1 MLMKNLWLK
10 QILIICTQNKY
21 RFFLV
26 LLFAFFAVIYSYG
39 LFWLPPEYDEVLVS
53 NAALNCPS
61 NTFIEQVIWIKGQ
74 CVPIMLSSYI
84 GGFMAVPYKLFF
96 AAFGNSLLTF
106 RVVTVLL
113 TCASLVIVYLTTK
126 EFLSKKVGLLTALLV
141 AFDFQF
147 FYNVRLE
154 RTMVVP
160 FLFKSIFL
168 FFTAK
173 YLQQKKNQYLWLTGL
188 SMGLSI
194 WTKFDAVFFYTAL
207 ILGWIISHHK
217 EIKVSK
223 KNVKNVVLLGSG
235 FLVGCVPLLYYL
247 RYSLTRFLFIG
258 KEVAGQSFLSVLGS
272 KTDSLFFQFFSYDAV
287 NYITRVG
294 VSYTGIELVLAL
306 ISFVALIISIIFAY
320 KQKKLRS
327 LIFAVLIFCGFY
339 LLYGGLK
346 FSHHRT
352 LIYPLPQAL
361 LAYLVVHAKH
371 RMKYVF
377 LGVFLAIFVVSLSH
391 FYTSIET
398 EMVDVS
404 FSGQIF
410 ELQRYV
416 STLDGEVLIGDWG
429 ITNQLILLS
438 ESSNNLVEVAF
449 AANTDSLSEFSSEL
463 NTKLQSCKY
472 LVLRKPTLAI
482 FKNADHNLRT
492 AVDGKLVYTDQV
504 FEVYSCESK

>member
-1 MLMKNLWLK
+1 M
-10 QILIICTQNKY
+10 
-21 RFFLV
+21 
-26 LLFAFFAVIYSYG
+26 
-39 LFWLPPEYDEVLVS
+39 
-53 NAALNCPS
+53 
-61 NTFIEQVIWIKGQ
+61 
-74 CVPIMLSSYI
+74 
-84 GGFMAVPYKLFF
+84 
-96 AAFGNSLLTF
+96 
-106 RVVTVLL
+106 
-113 TCASLVIVYLTTK
+113 
-126 EFLSKKVGLLTALLV
+126 
-141 AFDFQF
+141 
-147 FYNVRLE
+147 
-154 RTMVVP
+154 
-160 FLFKSIFL
+160 
-168 FFTAK
+168 
-173 YLQQKKNQYLWLTGL
+173 
-188 SMGLSI
+188 
-194 WTKFDAVFFYTAL
+194 
-207 ILGWIISHHK
+207 
-217 EIKVSK
+217 
-223 KNVKNVVLLGSG
+223 
-235 FLVGCVPLLYYL
+235 
-247 RYSLTRFLFIG
+247 
-258 KEVAGQSFLSVLGS
+258 
-272 KTDSLFFQFFSYDAV
+272 